1 MNNSIIWSFHDCF
14 LYKVS
19 ISNDDNI
26 YIKFIENLENFKNFI
41 HNISMNYISMF
52 NIMGKN
58 VSNIIDKDFEIVNLL
73 NTIIKNIYKYRY
85 YKSNN
90 NIDGKLDDEICN
102 LFIDL
107 REIYDD
113 LLNLFN

>member
-1 MNNSIIWSFHDCF
+1 MKNSIIWSFHDFF
-14 LYKVS
+14 LYEVS
-19 ISNDDNI
+19 ISNNDNI

-41 HNISMNYISMF
+41 HNINMNYISMF

-58 VSNIIDKDFEIVNLL
+58 VSNIIDKDFEIINFL
-73 NTIIKNIYKYRY
+73 NTIIKNIYKYKY

-90 NIDGKLDDEICN
+90 NIDGKLEDEICN

-113 LLNLFN
+113 FI